1 MPIVIAAINGKGG
14 AGKTTALMNIAGE
27 YALRG
32 RRVAMIDMDA
42 RNNLM
47 KWWTDC
53 QEKDAQPEDVEVYS
67 HKTARGLERWMKENA
82 TAFDHVLI
90 DTPGEDTALVDPV
103 IAFADL
109 VISPIQP
116 SKREVLGAIDSF
128 QNVLRV
134 NEALGRNCRHGV
146 LRTRIT
152 VTVRHT
158 ELYRKIR
165 PIIEDKVGTYLFR
178 TEVFERN
185 VYKDIHNGIG
195 TLQMLEVTEAIA
207 KARRETQALVGE
219 VDEVLLSGKAIAR
232 GAA

>member
-1 MPIVIAAINGKGG
+1 MTVVIAAINGKGG

-32 RRVAMIDMDA
+32 GRVAMIDMDA

-53 QEKDAQPEDVEVYS
+53 QEKDAQPEGIEVYS
-67 HKTARGLERWMKENA
+67 HKTARGLERWKEENA
-82 TAFDHVLI
+82 ETFGHVLI
-90 DTPGEDTALVDPV
+90 DTPGEDTAIVDPV
-103 IAFADL
+103 IAAADL

-128 QNVLRV
+128 VNVLRV
-134 NEALGRNCRHGV
+134 NETLGRNCRHGV
-146 LRTRIT
+146 VRTRINI
-152 VTVRHT
+152 TVRHT

-165 PIIEDKVGTYLFR
+165 PIIENKVGTYLFR

-195 TLQMLEVTEAIA
+195 TLQMQEVTEAVA
-207 KARRETQALVGE
+207 KARRETQALVE
-219 VDEVLLSGKAIAR
+219 EIDDVLTGTTANGRTA
-232 GAA
+232 

>member
-1 MPIVIAAINGKGG
+1 MTVVIAAINGKGG

-32 RRVAMIDMDA
+32 GSVAMIDMDA

-47 KWWTDC
+47 KWWIDC
-53 QEKDAQPEDVEVYS
+53 QEKDAQPEGIEVYS
-67 HKTARGLERWMKENA
+67 HKTARGLERWMEENA
-82 TAFDHVLI
+82 DSFDHVLI
-90 DTPGEDTALVDPV
+90 DTPGEDTSIVDPV
-103 IAFADL
+103 IAAADL

-116 SKREVLGAIDSF
+116 SKREVIGAIDSF
-128 QNVLRV
+128 ESVQRV
-134 NEALGRNCRHGV
+134 NELRGRNCRHGV

-158 ELYRKIR
+158 ELYRKVR
-165 PIIEDKVGTYLFR
+165 PIIEDQVGTYLFR

-195 TLQMLEVTEAIA
+195 TLQMQEVTEAIA
-207 KARRETQALVGE
+207 KARRETQALVDE
-219 VDEVLLSGKAIAR
+219 VDELLAGMT
-232 GAA
+232 AAGRAA